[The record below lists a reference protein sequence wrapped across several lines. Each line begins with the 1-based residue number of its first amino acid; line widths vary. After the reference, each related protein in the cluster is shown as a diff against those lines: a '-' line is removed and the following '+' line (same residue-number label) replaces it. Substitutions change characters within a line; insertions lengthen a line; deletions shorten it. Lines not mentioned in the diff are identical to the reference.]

1 MASDFNTWK
10 KKELQDFL
18 KKCNQPT
25 FGNKPELIERAKGAK
40 DLGLDINNNAPRDDI
55 KSPLLT
61 PLGEHLPSPTELKE
75 GWSTNCDQFPD
86 FTHKE
91 LYNFLVLSRHRSY
104 DASEM
109 GARRQLKAK
118 VFYQEGHISNIN
130 CHQISEKCSH
140 CIIKCHCLPSIP
152 TKDKKKKPAYQT
164 WVYLSKVT
172 GRVHNAECNCVAG
185 AGESC
190 SHIAALLYG
199 IADITQQKYSGKIAP
214 TSKACEW
221 IKPRNRNLSPKK
233 SQEMVF
239 NKFKSPDR
247 KVSLYSVNA
256 SFSKDLSTPAILS
269 FKERL
274 MNVNPDAGW
283 LMNFPQ
289 ISDSCENNTSISTL
303 PKLHNINFSYM
314 DTVDITS
321 IECVQHFLS
330 YFDSLK
336 ITKDDCSKIEVATR
350 EQHKNPLWKQVRRGR
365 LTASKFGNIVR
376 RKVDTEP
383 DNLIK
388 YLLDYT
394 PSFTNAAIS
403 WGKDHEQ
410 IAIDSYLIRVR
421 ESHPPLTATKNG
433 VIINENLPHLGATPD
448 GLVYCPHCNPYHGV
462 IEVKCPYAL
471 RDMHPLEAARQSN
484 FCCELD
490 NFGRLRLKRS
500 HSYYYQVQGQLAIT
514 KRAWCHFVVWTN
526 KGMEFERI
534 CYDKELW
541 ENIMLPKLNAFFC
554 SAIVPELF
562 TSRVKRRLK
571 LYN

>member
-1 MASDFNTWK
+1 MFI
-10 KKELQDFL
+10 LLL
-18 KKCNQPT
+18 KFYFEVFQQLFCFYSYLT
-25 FGNKPELIERAKGAK
+25 TSIDIE
-40 DLGLDINNNAPRDDI
+40 
-55 KSPLLT
+55 
-61 PLGEHLPSPTELKE
+61 
-75 GWSTNCDQFPD
+75 
-86 FTHKE
+86 
-91 LYNFLVLSRHRSY
+91 
-104 DASEM
+104 
-109 GARRQLKAK
+109 
-118 VFYQEGHISNIN
+118 VF
-130 CHQISEKCSH
+130 C
-140 CIIKCHCLPSIP
+140 
-152 TKDKKKKPAYQT
+152 
-164 WVYLSKVT
+164 
-172 GRVHNAECNCVAG
+172 R

-221 IKPRNRNLSPKK
+221 INLRNRNLSTKK

-289 ISDSCENNTSISTL
+289 ISDSCENNTSVSTL